1 MGLIY
6 RPIANR
12 RQQTAIGGHIAEQQ
26 AMIGNQN
33 VRRFSALARPM
44 NEAQVAEER
53 AFATQAFLAAR
64 RDDLSRQ
71 QSIIELQTIDVVV
84 FGLLDKRKQRRHCR
98 SLRQLLTLNLFHCSA
113 IIDHVANLAKARIVS
128 KALQRRTGQRLGIGV
143 GCAQRLRKR
152 GNLLEHQLIKQGVR
166 LGCHADGDAVPL
178 CDQRQRNQICHRFTD
193 AGSSLNHKILTRS
206 ECITHRSAHIPLLGA
221 RLVILI

>member
-1 MGLIY
+1 M
-6 RPIANR
+6 
-12 RQQTAIGGHIAEQQ
+12 
-26 AMIGNQN
+26 
-33 VRRFSALARPM
+33 
-44 NEAQVAEER
+44 
-53 AFATQAFLAAR
+53 
-64 RDDLSRQ
+64 
-71 QSIIELQTIDVVV
+71 
-84 FGLLDKRKQRRHCR
+84 
-98 SLRQLLTLNLFHCSA
+98 
-113 IIDHVANLAKARIVS
+113 S

-178 CDQRQRNQICHRFTD
+178 CGQRQRNQICHRFTD

-221 RLVILI
+221 RLVILIQVAHKTLLAEGLSNFLGGRVYHAAKRIGGNCIRIHLRLVFDFAKAIAADRLQRKKIELARGPRELSLVCFT